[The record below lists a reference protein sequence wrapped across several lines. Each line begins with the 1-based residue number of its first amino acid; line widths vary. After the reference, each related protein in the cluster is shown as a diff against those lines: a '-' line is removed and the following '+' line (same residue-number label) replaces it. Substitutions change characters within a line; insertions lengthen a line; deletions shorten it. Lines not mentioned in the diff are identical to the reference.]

1 MGPDEPVVE
10 PARAVEAGEAEPGLP
25 PGHIAD
31 AQPAAGAESALDQKV
46 AGRAHDL
53 EADGPPAA
61 AAGGQ
66 RPELELE
73 LERLLMTDFGE
84 GATAAE
90 FDAVAAQALALMGAK
105 DSHGRAFDDSDF
117 MQHKDYQRSH
127 LELGEAQALTGAIA
141 AGLLNRLTQGYD
153 ESRFRRWAC
162 GSRVGVHRLRA
173 APSGTAAGDDDAG
186 EEAVAGA
193 GSRAAAAGRAPATR
207 VVLVSVLLA
216 HATSR
221 EAPELE
227 AMLEQLHFAR
237 LEGVVLRK
245 AQLPKARLDRVNL
258 AGAVAADANFAG
270 AKLQCAT
277 VGGEPGKEG
286 WWDGRAT
293 VLRRVCA
300 IAICNPQ
307 PAALQPIICDANEV
321 VGRRFQTD
329 FTGADCTMAQFK
341 YVDLSYATLTG
352 AIFDAVDL
360 SGALMFGATFDIYTV
375 PAKKVVVAQG
385 GQLGGSVAKAVGKGL
400 WAEMYGADMEEDEQG
415 GVEEQE
421 GSAIVDE
428 GANLIDGEDLAYVL
442 DQVAHA
448 VGV

>member
-221 EAPELE
+221 EVPELE
-227 AMLEQLHFAR
+227 AKKIELESRVEKEESALDAMMESLKGEMAKIGAELDAAQRELQPW
-237 LEGVVLRK
+237 EGK
-245 AQLPKARLDRVNL
+245 IGDAKARPRPSFTR
-258 AGAVAADANFAG
+258 ANRGFS
-270 AKLQCAT
+270 LS
-277 VGGEPGKEG
+277 
-286 WWDGRAT
+286 
-293 VLRRVCA
+293 VLFSLLPPLF
-300 IAICNPQ
+300 I
-307 PAALQPIICDANEV
+307 
-321 VGRRFQTD
+321 
-329 FTGADCTMAQFK
+329 
-341 YVDLSYATLTG
+341 
-352 AIFDAVDL
+352 
-360 SGALMFGATFDIYTV
+360 
-375 PAKKVVVAQG
+375 
-385 GQLGGSVAKAVGKGL
+385 
-400 WAEMYGADMEEDEQG
+400 
-415 GVEEQE
+415 
-421 GSAIVDE
+421 
-428 GANLIDGEDLAYVL
+428 
-442 DQVAHA
+442 
-448 VGV
+448 